1 MTDVEAGA
9 VDDTQDAPGGETAEG
24 ASEAQ
29 AAQDVLTQSVGQR
42 LTRESHDAQRSGWR
56 RWLGKG

>member
-9 VDDTQDAPGGETAEG
+9 AEDTLHAAVAETAEG
-24 ASEAQ
+24 PTEASAP
-29 AAQDVLTQSVGQR
+29 QDVLTQSVGQR
-42 LTRESHDAQRSGWR
+42 LTRESHDAQRSRWK